1 MAHKHDFNL
10 YLWYSKNYNCMILIH
25 IITDNEDKA
34 IEIADFLNEE
44 KLILN
49 SMILENVSIRK
60 RLENGTSRSTDQIL
74 IMGKTKALLFN
85 TIDKKLRKKYR
96 NEMPILYSL
105 PIINMDWEQADELI
119 KETIPV

>member
-1 MAHKHDFNL
+1 
-10 YLWYSKNYNCMILIH
+10 MILIH
-25 IITDNEDKA
+25 IIADTEDKA
-34 IEIADFLNEE
+34 IEIADFLNKE

-49 SMILENVSIRK
+49 SMILENVIIRK
-60 RLENGTSRSTDQIL
+60 RLENGTAQSTNQTL

-85 TIDKKLRKKYR
+85 TIDKKLREKFVDA
-96 NEMPILYSL
+96 MPILYSI

>member
-1 MAHKHDFNL
+1 
-10 YLWYSKNYNCMILIH
+10 MILIH
-25 IITDNEDKA
+25 IITDNEDRA
-34 IEIADFLNEE
+34 IEIADFLNKE

-49 SMILENVSIRK
+49 SMILEKVSIRE
-60 RLENGTSRSTDQIL
+60 RLKNGTSQSTDRIL

-85 TIDKKLRKKYR
+85 TIDKKLREKYSG
-96 NEMPILYSL
+96 NMPILYSL

>member
-1 MAHKHDFNL
+1 
-10 YLWYSKNYNCMILIH
+10 MILIH